1 MSILQRLELL
11 RTEMRRA
18 NVDIYLVPS
27 IDAHNSE
34 YVPECWQRRP
44 WISGFDGSAGEVM
57 VTLDQAYL
65 WTDGRYFLQAEQQL
79 NPACFQL
86 MVTAACQR
94 DAPWDRSSIS
104 WNWSRTKI
112 TANYARSWWRSRNNC
127 AKFN

>member
-1 MSILQRLELL
+1 MSIVQRLDLL
-11 RTEMRRA
+11 RAEMRNA
-18 NVDIYLVPS
+18 GVDIYLVPS

-79 NPACFQL
+79 NSSCFKLMKQQGFVSETEQWLRQHAKGMRFGIDPQL
-86 MVTAACQR
+86 VGIGRVQR
-94 DAPWDRSSIS
+94 LQQIMLE
-104 WNWSRTKI
+104 I
-112 TANYARSWWRSRNNC
+112 
-127 AKFN
+127 